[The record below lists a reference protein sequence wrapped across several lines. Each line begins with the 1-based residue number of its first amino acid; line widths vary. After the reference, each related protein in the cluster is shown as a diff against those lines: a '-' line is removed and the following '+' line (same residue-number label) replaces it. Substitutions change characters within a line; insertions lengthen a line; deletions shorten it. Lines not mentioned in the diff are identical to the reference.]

1 MISALSFHP
10 DQNFDPAST
19 DVMMNINSNGP
30 SFTEE
35 NHHYFSLYQN
45 QHEFVNQD
53 IKSSIGLNA
62 TSSEQSSI
70 VLNGH
75 LYHYPP
81 LYRQVKRR
89 RRLTEEETNVLNSIF
104 ENIQKPDATT
114 RAQLAQKLNMSSRAI
129 QVWFQNRR
137 AKVKRDALESKNAA
151 KNNISKKLTLVADYC
166 TENMSQHLSSLTL
179 SPLLNTS
186 TSLHNSTPKH
196 FVSNCA
202 NLFRTSETAPSLA
215 VALTTDLCTSLEE
228 RKFSNRNFVNPYV
241 SQFIHL
247 NKNENDNNELIQC
260 EKSGC
265 YWNTSNLKTVE
276 IDDPSAC
283 DPGCGQKFEA
293 LPLLASPYFPEQSLN
308 NFFQIAQD
316 DSFRY
321 NFSGPLGIVTPSP
334 NSNMVNLL
342 NMSNTLNT
350 GYPMNIKQIST
361 WLLDTSQKVT
371 SNIFESNTQAQNDR
385 HLP

>member
-10 DQNFDPAST
+10 DQNFDQAST

-30 SFTEE
+30 SFTREK
-35 NHHYFSLYQN
+35 HHYYSLYQN
-45 QHEFVNQD
+45 QHEFVKQD
-53 IKSSIGLNA
+53 IKDSIGLNV

-137 AKVKRDALESKNAA
+137 AKVKRDALESKSAA
-151 KNNISKKLTLVADYC
+151 KNNVSKKLTLVADYC
-166 TENMSQHLSSLTL
+166 PENMNQHLSSLTL
-179 SPLLNTS
+179 SPLLITS

-196 FVSNCA
+196 LVSNCA
-202 NLFRTSETAPSLA
+202 NLFRTSETTPSLA
-215 VALTTDLCTSLEE
+215 VALTSNLCNSLEE
-228 RKFSNRNFVNPYV
+228 QKFSSRNFVNSYL

-247 NKNENDNNELIQC
+247 NKNENDNNEVMNGLIQC
-260 EKSGC
+260 EKGGC
-265 YWNTSNLKTVE
+265 NVDYWNIPNLKTVE

-283 DPGCGQKFEA
+283 DPGCLTNGQSKFY
-293 LPLLASPYFPEQSLN
+293 LC
-308 NFFQIAQD
+308 
-316 DSFRY
+316 
-321 NFSGPLGIVTPSP
+321 
-334 NSNMVNLL
+334 
-342 NMSNTLNT
+342 
-350 GYPMNIKQIST
+350 
-361 WLLDTSQKVT
+361 
-371 SNIFESNTQAQNDR
+371 
-385 HLP
+385 